1 MTVRS
6 ENVQLP
12 SRWRYEARHQLRAGG
27 TLAFNQLLQ
36 ITIPFVTVVMAGRL
50 GVSELAAASLVSSIG
65 LLLFITALGV
75 LQGLIPL
82 LSSGIGAGNDDVVAG
97 AARGG
102 LLVAAGMGIIA
113 TAVMASAPWWL
124 VWMGQD
130 PALVAL
136 AQRFIVTLL
145 PGYLPSILA
154 LALRFFLVAVDELT
168 WLNPIIIAMTAFNV
182 ACNLM
187 LLAGGL
193 DGLSAI
199 GASLALT
206 NWLTFGFL
214 LVVVLRS
221 PRLAPGFL
229 SHSARASVRQV
240 LSFGLPVGAI
250 LFTETM
256 LFSGSSVLMG
266 YFGNAAMA
274 AHGVVLLWLN
284 IALMIP
290 VGVSQAAMARVAFLL
305 ARGDIDAA
313 RNAGFVAILIAGMF
327 SIGFGLLLVA
337 FPEALIRLV
346 LLSRPAGSE
355 TVIEAG
361 RDFLR
366 IYAATQLLSGLVIV
380 GASVLRGMRDAN
392 SALWLVMLGYW
403 GVGLGGATVFAFVL
417 PLGGNGIWL
426 GMTLGFLFA
435 LLIVQFRLVR
445 AYRRARLIVADIPAA
460 NAMPTTA

>member
-1 MTVRS
+1 MSSQQPR
-6 ENVQLP
+6 
-12 SRWRYEARHQLRAGG
+12 
-27 TLAFNQLLQ
+27 
-36 ITIPFVTVVMAGRL
+36 
-50 GVSELAAASLVSSIG
+50 AAASWLRPS
-65 LLLFITALGV
+65 
-75 LQGLIPL
+75 
-82 LSSGIGAGNDDVVAG
+82 
-97 AARGG
+97 
-102 LLVAAGMGIIA
+102 MGIIA

-124 VWMGQD
+124 VWMRQD
-130 PALVAL
+130 PALVTL
-136 AQRFIVTLL
+136 AQGFIVTLL

-168 WLNPIIIAMTAFNV
+168 WLNPIVIAMTGFNV

-187 LLAGGL
+187 LVAGGFHSL
-193 DGLSAI
+193 WAI
-199 GASLALT
+199 GASIALT
-206 NWLTFGFL
+206 NWLTFGLL

-221 PRLAPGFL
+221 PRLAAGFL
-229 SHSARASVRQV
+229 SHRASASVRQV
-240 LSFGLPVGAI
+240 LSFGLPVGAV

-284 IALMIP
+284 IALIIP
-290 VGVSQAAMARVAFLL
+290 VGISQAAMARVAFLL
-305 ARGDIDAA
+305 GRGDVDAA
-313 RNAGFVAILIAGMF
+313 RNAGFVAILIAGM
-327 SIGFGLLLVA
+327 SLDRLRTVLVA

-366 IYAATQLLSGLVIV
+366 ICAATQLLSGLVIV

-392 SALWLVMLGYW
+392 SALWPVMLGYW
-403 GVGLGGATVFAFVL
+403 GVGLGGAAVLAFLL
-417 PLGGNGIWL
+417 PLGRNGIWL

-435 LLIVQFRLVR
+435 LLIVLFRLVR
-445 AYRRARLIVADIPAA
+445 ADRRARLIVADVAAA
-460 NAMPTTA
+460 NAMPTAA